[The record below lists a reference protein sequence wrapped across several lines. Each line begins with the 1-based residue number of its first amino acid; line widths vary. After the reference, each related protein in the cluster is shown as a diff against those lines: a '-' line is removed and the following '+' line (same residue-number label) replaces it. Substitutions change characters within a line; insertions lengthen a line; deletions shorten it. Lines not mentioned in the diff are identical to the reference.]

1 MTYVTSVALLRL
13 SAAQQRKI
21 VIGVN
26 PEEEKVG
33 VGVGVVG

>member
-1 MTYVTSVALLRL
+1 MALLRL
-13 SAAQQRKI
+13 SAAQQRKV

-33 VGVGVVG
+33 VGVGVGVGVVE